1 MQREE
6 EAAGLKGASLPLFLA
21 FCGLG
26 GFPLIRGN
34 LVWEFLAWEDL
45 EKSPRHTHSQ
55 KPLCQKKVRVL
66 TERARASAC
75 ELGVEGSIWR

>member
-1 MQREE
+1 MQHEE
-6 EAAGLKGASLPLFLA
+6 EATGLKRASLPLFLA

-45 EKSPRHTHSQ
+45 EKSPRHTHTQ
-55 KPLCQKKVRVL
+55 KPLCQKKARVL
-66 TERARASAC
+66 TEGARASAC